1 MIFYHLLFQMIGLI
15 IMQQLNNYI
24 IEKLKI
30 NKDSKLNNKYILF
43 YRFDRTDTGYKILD
57 SLNGIINY
65 MDTLSGK
72 LGSHYV
78 FCGNQ
83 ESIKDLII
91 NWIGRDLDN
100 IEQIRDFCKDNEIK
114 ELTANDINN
123 ARINA
128 KNK

>member
-1 MIFYHLLFQMIGLI
+1 MKI
-15 IMQQLNNYI
+15 INIYI
-24 IEKLKI
+24 NEKLKI

-43 YRFDRTDTGYKILD
+43 YRFDGTNAGYKILD

-78 FCGNQ
+78 FYGP
-83 ESIKDLII
+83 ESAIKELEFKYE
-91 NWIGRDLDN
+91 N
-100 IEQIRDFCKDNEIK
+100 ILLFGTNIQRIRNFCKMNDIK
-114 ELTANDINN
+114 ELTANDINS

>member
-1 MIFYHLLFQMIGLI
+1 MKI
-15 IMQQLNNYI
+15 INIYI
-24 IEKLKI
+24 NEKLKI

-43 YRFDRTDTGYKILD
+43 YRFDRTDRGYKITN
-57 SLNGIINY
+57 SLEGMMNF
-65 MDTLSGK
+65 MDTMHGK

-78 FCGNQ
+78 FYG
-83 ESIKDLII
+83 EADSIENLELKIKNFPIWHRIDI
-91 NWIGRDLDN
+91 
-100 IEQIRDFCKDNEIK
+100 QKIRDFCKTNDIK